1 MDIEAGIV
9 SALTLGFLLGLK
21 HATDADHVVAVST
34 IVSESRNIWRGLW
47 IGGSWGLGHTTP
59 LLVIGTLILIFKET
73 VLDKYESIAYILEFG
88 VALML
93 VFLGVQVLW
102 KMSTGQ
108 LHLHQ
113 HIHDGGGHVH
123 IHSSHDQKNEISKE
137 SSHSI
142 FKFGKPHFRLKSFT
156 IGIVHGLA
164 GSAAVMLLLLP
175 KIENFWIG
183 VGYLLMF
190 GIGTVLSMSS
200 ITLVLG
206 LPFAVSGS
214 FRNLNMV
221 VSGIAG
227 IASIVIG
234 FMLTSDIFFNT
245 TLMPF

>member
-1 MDIEAGIV
+1 MDIEAGVV

-47 IGGSWGLGHTTP
+47 IGGSWGIGHTIP
-59 LLVIGTLILIFKET
+59 LIAIGSLILIFKET
-73 VLDKYESIAYILEFG
+73 VLDKYEAVAFFLEFG

-102 KMSTGQ
+102 RLSTGR

-113 HIHDGGGHVH
+113 HIHDGGTHVH
-123 IHSSHDQKNEISKE
+123 IHSSHHQNNEVSSE

-183 VGYLLMF
+183 IGYLLMF
-190 GIGTVLSMSS
+190 GFGTVLSMSS

-206 LPFAVSGS
+206 LPFSISSS
-214 FRNLNMV
+214 FRNLNAT
-221 VSGIAG
+221 VSGLAG
-227 IASIVIG
+227 IASILIG
-234 FMLTSDIFFNT
+234 FMLASDIFFDT